1 MKKLYTIN
9 STWFCGQAT
18 TCCDSNTVHW
28 QLLPQLL
35 PRLIFP
41 NFSPRFSLSS
51 TLSLISRRH
60 LVLRKE
66 TRIKATPTFHF
77 KERAW
82 NCRSGSNSAGGN
94 RKDILRAGM
103 HSQALRRGYVPIAS
117 EALNLWQP
125 GHMPVPYMYSVH
137 VTLPCRMGCR
147 CFWDSDTDSYAQ
159 DIFMNVSISMWW
171 AAPHLSTYF
180 VNEGSVSWKW
190 LYNNYWHRSV
200 SVYTC
205 TNALAPRPSLLMTIS
220 ISIIVLLYKQKVRLN
235 ICIVLQNDHHY
246 LHCRTSCKVASFE

>member
-1 MKKLYTIN
+1 MLYTIN

-51 TLSLISRRH
+51 TLSLVPRQH

-82 NCRSGSNSAGGN
+82 NCHPRSNSAGAN
-94 RKDILRAGM
+94 KKDIPRAGM
-103 HSQALRRGYVPIAS
+103 HSTAQVINCGLIAFTGS
-117 EALNLWQP
+117 KTMLSCFIENLLLCFSLVRTFLKAWP
-125 GHMPVPYMYSVH
+125 G
-137 VTLPCRMGCR
+137 C
-147 CFWDSDTDSYAQ
+147 
-159 DIFMNVSISMWW
+159 
-171 AAPHLSTYF
+171 
-180 VNEGSVSWKW
+180 
-190 LYNNYWHRSV
+190 
-200 SVYTC
+200 
-205 TNALAPRPSLLMTIS
+205 LL
-220 ISIIVLLYKQKVRLN
+220 
-235 ICIVLQNDHHY
+235 
-246 LHCRTSCKVASFE
+246 